1 MKGISELLIEEGS
14 APDPRTTLDQAKV
27 TNEEGTDIVSRKL
40 IQKYVALAKRTIHP
54 ELSDDARDAL
64 VKFYVETR
72 RVDGEQSDS
81 VAITARALEALA
93 RLSEASAR
101 VRLSQEATIEDAER
115 AIRLTKHW
123 RYELMGDNFDET
135 TINSGKKGT
144 VRNRE
149 RAILDIV
156 NRIHLETQEIVAL
169 TDVLNEA
176 ERMDIKRE
184 IVEDI
189 IEQMVRDGRL
199 MSPRGYGTL
208 QPV

>member
-1 MKGISELLIEEGS
+1 
-14 APDPRTTLDQAKV
+14 
-27 TNEEGTDIVSRKL
+27 
-40 IQKYVALAKRTIHP
+40 YVALAKRTIHP
-54 ELSDDARDAL
+54 ELSDDAREAL

-72 RVDGEQSDS
+72 RKDGEQSDS

-123 RYELMGDNFDET
+123 RYELMGDNYDET
-135 TINSGKKGT
+135 TMNSGKKGT

-149 RAILDIV
+149 RAIIDIV
-156 NRIHLETQEIVAL
+156 NRIHLETREIVSL
-169 TDVLNEA
+169 TDVFNQA
-176 ERMDIKRE
+176 EKMDIKRE

-199 MSPRGYGTL
+199 ISPRGYGTL

>member
-1 MKGISELLIEEGS
+1 M
-14 APDPRTTLDQAKV
+14 DQAKV
-27 TNEEGTDIVSRKL
+27 THEDGRDIISRKL

-54 ELSDDARDAL
+54 DLSDDAREAL

-72 RVDGEQSDS
+72 RKDGEQSDS

-123 RYELMGDNFDET
+123 RYELMGDNYDET
-135 TINSGKKGT
+135 TLNSGKKGT

-149 RAILDIV
+149 RIILEIV
-156 NRIHLETQEIVAL
+156 KRIHLETREPVAL
-169 TDVLNEA
+169 IDIFNLA
-176 ERMDIKRE
+176 EKSDISRE
-184 IVEDI
+184 LAMDI
-189 IEQMVRDGRL
+189 IERMCRDGGLFR
-199 MSPRGYGTL
+199 PRGYDHV
-208 QPV
+208 QPAQ